1 MLIPSDE
8 DAIEEIERVVEKF
21 LRTHADK
28 YQTTAQATRQCGLL
42 EGNVPTSSGDRKA
55 RGVNMKV
62 MLHFLRRLVREVA
75 GEPATEWAILLMLVA
90 AVAGLALFILGDA
103 LYAFYSDVSE
113 NPFGNN
119 PGLSGDPG
127 IAPPQ

>member
-28 YQTTAQATRQCGLL
+28 YQTAAQATRQCGLL

-55 RGVNMKV
+55 RGVDMKV
-62 MLHFLRRLVREVA
+62 MLHFLRRLVRGVA
-75 GEPATEWAILLMLVA
+75 GGPGKEWAVILMLVA
-90 AVAGLALFILGDA
+90 AVAGFGTIVMGDA
-103 LYAFYSDVSE
+103 LSAFYSDISTL
-113 NPFGNN
+113 PWW
-119 PGLSGDPG
+119 
-127 IAPPQ
+127 